1 MAKRFLFDRFKNG
14 KIIMIKAEKIL
25 IIPPNINAI
34 IDTYKRKLP
43 DLESGGIILG
53 KILPNKHILIKLL
66 TPPNQKDQRGLY
78 FFHRNRNEAQKIIN
92 QKWNES
98 NGEIIYLGE
107 WHTHN
112 EDVPIPSQ
120 RDLTMIKNQLK
131 TSKMEID
138 FLLLLII
145 GQKENYYGIETK
157 TGHKRIKMSNNPF
170 YYYIDI

>member
-1 MAKRFLFDRFKNG
+1 M
-14 KIIMIKAEKIL
+14 IIAEKIL
-25 IIPPNINAI
+25 IIPSNINII
-34 IDTYKRKLP
+34 IDAYKEKLP

-53 KILPNKHILIKLL
+53 KILPNKHILIEAL
-66 TPPNQKDQRGLY
+66 THPNKKDKRGLY
-78 FFHRNRNEAQKIIN
+78 FFHRDRNEAQKIIN
-92 QKWNES
+92 QKWEES

-112 EDVPIPSQ
+112 EDIPIPSK
-120 RDLTMIKNQLK
+120 RDLTMIKNQLR

-157 TGHKRIKMSNNPF
+157 LGHNKIKTSNNPF
-170 YYYIDI
+170 CYYINI